1 MKILS
6 IGEDMV
12 DNKFRI
18 SKLNGI
24 ERTIANLCNQ
34 NNDDWIKGD
43 VEVSLFNKTK
53 SSINH
58 EKNTFVFNNVT
69 YNANGSVFI
78 DAEKELKKR
87 LDASNVNPQD
97 AIRDYRPNYVRS
109 EFSTPHKEP
118 VMDTQRMHEYWNNS
132 KIYPKY
138 NLSPNFYTHLQ
149 DTCKQMNCIIPEKD
163 FNPEKFASRE
173 EQTVYEMSAI
183 FAREAEM
190 NSKTVK
196 TVKNTSY
203 YGLWQASS
211 DATTTIREELAREE
225 KPSLKNITP
234 KGMLSITPEKQLDYL
249 NVYIKACKRRFS
261 KIPEGEPISPAQVWA
276 MIQYPF
282 KGKDQKKIETKQGL
296 IDAKLERL

>member
-1 MKILS
+1 
-6 IGEDMV
+6 MV
-12 DNKFRI
+12 DKFQI
-18 SKLNGI
+18 SSLNGI

-53 SSINH
+53 ASINR

-78 DAEKELKKR
+78 DADKELKKR

-97 AIRDYRPNYVRS
+97 AIRDYRLNYVLP
-109 EFSTPHKEP
+109 EFSTLHKEP

-132 KIYPKY
+132 QIYPEY
-138 NLSPNFYTHLQ
+138 NLSPDFYTHLQ

-173 EQTVYEMSAI
+173 EQTIYEMSAI

-196 TVKNTSY
+196 SGTF

-276 MIQYPF
+276 MIQSPY
-282 KGKDQKKIETKQGL
+282 KGKDQKKIETKQSL
-296 IDAKLERL
+296 INAKLERL